1 MIQVFFA
8 NKHSDVTFR
17 FTSKLMFSSFRS
29 CSACFGHT
37 VSALADRTTRG
48 APDLAS

>member
-8 NKHSDVTFR
+8 NKHLDVTFR
-17 FTSKLMFSSFRS
+17 FMNNLMFSSFRS

-37 VSALADRTTRG
+37 VSDLADRMTKG